1 MHVSLTTQQ
10 EKWVKSVIA
19 RGDYTSTSEVIR
31 HALRLLQEQIQM
43 RQEKLDALRDAVRKG
58 AEEAERGDF
67 SSKTGSDIISES
79 KRQGL

>member
-1 MHVSLTTQQ
+1 MVSLTSQQ

-31 HALRLLQEQIQM
+31 HALRLRQEQNQM
-43 RQEKLDALRDAVRKG
+43 RQAKLDALRDAVRKG

-67 SSKTGSDIISES
+67 SRKTVSEIISES
-79 KRQGL
+79 KKQSL

>member
-1 MHVSLTTQQ
+1 MHVSLTPQQ

-31 HALRLLQEQIQM
+31 HALRLLQEQNQM
-43 RQEKLDALRDAVRKG
+43 RQAKLDALRDAVRKG

-67 SSKTGSDIISES
+67 SSKTVSDIISES
-79 KRQGL
+79 KRQSL